1 LEREKRGRGRV
12 GQRFDERG
20 RGGMRR
26 GSEGGLGGVDEGET
40 GGVFRVKEEGQ
51 ILGERRRRL
60 RSSRIERE

>member
-1 LEREKRGRGRV
+1 MEREKRGRGRV

-26 GSEGGLGGVDEGET
+26 GSEGGLGLGLKGWRGVTRG
-40 GGVFRVKEEGQ
+40 KEEGQ
-51 ILGERRRRL
+51 ILGERRRRW